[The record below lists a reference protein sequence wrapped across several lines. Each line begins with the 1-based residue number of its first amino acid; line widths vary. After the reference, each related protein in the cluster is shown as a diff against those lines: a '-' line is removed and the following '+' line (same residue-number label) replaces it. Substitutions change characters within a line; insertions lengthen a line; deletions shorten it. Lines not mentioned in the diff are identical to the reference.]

1 MDKNLIPAKSY
12 RKIVEL
18 VPIVCVDVII
28 FYNGKFVLG
37 KRTNE
42 PLKNKWWIVGGRAY
56 KGEPSLKTAKR
67 KMKSELGLKATDII
81 LYGVYEDYYKK
92 SAWGIQTSSVSI
104 VYMAMIDK
112 FNPKPDKTISDI
124 KLADQLPIRL
134 TKNLK
139 LFQ

>member
-1 MDKNLIPAKSY
+1 MGKNLIPAKLY
-12 RKIVEL
+12 KKIVEL

-28 FYNGKFVLG
+28 FYKGKFVLV
-37 KRTNE
+37 KRATE
-42 PLKNKWWIVGGRAY
+42 PLKGKWWIVGGRAY
-56 KGEPSLKTAKR
+56 KGESSLKTAKR
-67 KMKSELGLKATDII
+67 KMQEEVGLKSSSIR
-81 LYGVYEDYYKK
+81 LYGIYEDHYKK
-92 SAWGIQTSSVSI
+92 SVWGIPTSSVSI

-124 KLADQLPIRL
+124 KLAETLPERL

>member
-1 MDKNLIPAKSY
+1 MDKNLIPAQIYK
-12 RKIVEL
+12 KIVEL

-28 FYNGKFVLG
+28 FYKGKFVLG

-67 KMKSELGLKATDII
+67 KMKEELGLKATDIR
-81 LYGVYEDYYKK
+81 LYGIYEDHYKK
-92 SAWGIQTSSVSI
+92 SAWGIPTYSI
-104 VYMAMIDK
+104 SIIYIAIIDK
-112 FNPKPDKTISDI
+112 FDPKPDKTISEI
-124 KLADQLPIRL
+124 KLVDMLPVRL